1 MHARKVPLNRAT
13 FQYSQYCTGDRGT
26 KGWALPA
33 WLAGHRHRHRALL
46 RSTLLVAL
54 LGAATASTLPR
65 ITTSHMGDRHVL
77 DLTADSE
84 DSDCEQR
91 RLASPAPPAKR
102 PRAEQPDGGG
112 GGAGAQQVISLLD
125 ASSSDEEGATEVRQ
139 QQQVRRVAHA
149 AAAKAAPPSSV
160 PAWLRQSGARRIMS
174 ELKSLQG
181 TLDQRPGSLGPL
193 RSVWLPDED
202 CISTWRMELRGFDE
216 VCQPRVCE
224 ICMPCAASC
233 DHLNVPV
240 WIGGGGGGGSR
251 TWRGGTHSIVTCS
264 SWPRRR
270 AGRSP
275 RW

>member
-1 MHARKVPLNRAT
+1 
-13 FQYSQYCTGDRGT
+13 
-26 KGWALPA
+26 
-33 WLAGHRHRHRALL
+33 
-46 RSTLLVAL
+46 
-54 LGAATASTLPR
+54 
-65 ITTSHMGDRHVL
+65 MGDRHVL

-91 RLASPAPPAKR
+91 RLASAAPPPAKR
-102 PRAEQPDGGG
+102 RRRAEPADGGG

-125 ASSSDEEGATEVRQ
+125 ASSSDEEGATEGRQ
-139 QQQVRRVAHA
+139 QQQGRRVAHA

-160 PAWLRQSGARRIMS
+160 PAWIRQSGARRIMS

-216 VCQPRVCE
+216 VCQPRVRE

-240 WIGGGGGGGSR
+240 WIGGGVGVGGDGGSR
-251 TWRGGTHSIVTCS
+251 TWRGGAHSIVTCG
-264 SWPRRR
+264 SWPRQR
-270 AGRSP
+270 AGGFP